1 MSERSSKTIPSL
13 LTAIITIVLGVTAF
27 GFTTI
32 EKKVS
37 IDVFNEY
44 KMAEL
49 RRDIRIEKDID
60 EINKK
65 LDRLIQ
71 LRISEMK

>member
-1 MSERSSKTIPSL
+1 MAERTSKTIPSL